1 MKRETNYKTMRVVVG
16 IIAILLAPLVH
27 FFSGSQEELTSISI
41 SYWTD
46 ARDIFV
52 GSLVVAGFFYLPIT
66 GRVVKRMVSFT
77 LVKRHVYSLFVL
89 RYFPPQDTAVSMRLP
104 LGL

>member
-1 MKRETNYKTMRVVVG
+1 MKREINYKTMRVVVG

-52 GSLVVAGFFYLPIT
+52 GSLVAVGFFLFAYNGQGGKADGEIIP
-66 GRVVKRMVSFT
+66 VCC
-77 LVKRHVYSLFVL
+77 SLDIWVINQLF
-89 RYFPPQDTAVSMRLP
+89 AI
-104 LGL
+104 